1 LLALLTGGSAT
12 YHTLT
17 ILLERPFL
25 SNGHL
30 STCSDS
36 TSQQAGE
43 ERCANAAFRIWHLV
57 DAYKSAFTL
66 RRAPYLLAYA
76 TYSAIVVLL
85 NQKQTLGSQYVDC
98 IRFFWFALLDLQRGC
113 NSGLG
118 KPLKI
123 LATLMQRLGQSIPD
137 WDPKEPYHPPN
148 HGTTPLQQQG
158 NTDENGDHYDG
169 GKTTETAP
177 ASGYADMQP
186 GLGQLLQQSLEL
198 DNWDNGNWMDTIMN
212 DQGLM
217 DDSLFGLFTPGQPAF
232 DFAL

>member
-1 LLALLTGGSAT
+1 VTSDSAT

-30 STCSDS
+30 SSSSDS
-36 TSQQAGE
+36 ASQAAGE
-43 ERCANAAFRIWHLV
+43 AKCANAAVRIWHLV

-66 RRAPYLLAYA
+66 RRTPYLLSYA
-76 TYSAIVVLL
+76 TYSAIVILL
-85 NQKQTLGSQYVDC
+85 NQKHTLGSQYVDC

-123 LATLMQRLGQSIPD
+123 LQTLMQRLGQNIPD
-137 WDPKEPYHPPN
+137 WDPKESYQPA
-148 HGTTPLQQQG
+148 GQIDAPLQTQNSMCQKG
-158 NTDENGDHYDG
+158 YEDG
-169 GKTTETAP
+169 GEGAQH
-177 ASGYADMQP
+177 SGYGHVP
-186 GLGQLLQQSLEL
+186 GLDQLLQQSLEL
-198 DNWDNGNWMDTIMN
+198 ENWDNGNWMDTIID

-217 DDSLFGLFTPGQPAF
+217 DDSLFGLFTPGQPSF
-232 DFAL
+232 DFGP